1 VSELPRG
8 SRRDFLKGS
17 AAIAGGALAAHWS
30 ASSAAPA
37 DAAGEKAGA
46 LAADARPWH
55 QRTLR
60 WGQTNLTEIDPGRID
75 IGFWRSQWRS
85 TRVQGVVVNAGGIAA
100 FYPTQVPFHHRA
112 SGLGDRDLFGELTR
126 AAREEGLAVFAR
138 MDSNRAHEDF
148 YRAHPDWFARDAAG
162 KPYIVTGL
170 YVACVNG
177 PYYRE
182 YLPSVLREIVG
193 GYRPDGV
200 TDNNWNG
207 PQRHQPC
214 FCDHC
219 SASFRA
225 RTGGALPA
233 KADWDDPEYR
243 EWILWNYARRLEIW
257 DEFNRVTRAAGG
269 PDCLWVGMMSGSLE
283 YQSRVFRDDREV
295 FRRTELT
302 MLDHQRRFD
311 AEGFAHNAE
320 TGLRLHAVGGWNK
333 LIPESMAMYH
343 LGEHNFRLATKPPA
357 EARLWAVSGFAG
369 GIQPWWHHLGAVQE
383 DRRMFDTAE
392 PLWRWHEQHQ
402 RHLVDRLPVANVG
415 LQWSQRNMDF
425 FGRDD
430 AGALVDDPWNGC
442 AQALV
447 RARIPAVPVHVDDVE
462 RVTRELGLKL
472 LVLPNLAALS
482 DAQVDAI
489 RRFVAAGGALLATG
503 MSSLC
508 DEAGRVRAD
517 LALGDLF
524 GARVPPTHA
533 WRAPARRAAQAR
545 DWAQTYLRL
554 PGEPARRHE
563 TLRGFAGTSLLAFGG
578 TLEPVTIARADDV
591 ALTFVRAPPLSPPED
606 VWMREPDTRIAALV
620 CREIGDARV
629 AWLPADI
636 DRRFARDQLPD
647 HGDLLAQL
655 VRWCLRGDVPFE
667 VDAPGLIDCRLHRT
681 RGGECVLHL
690 VNLNN
695 PNAWR
700 TPVQETVPTG
710 PVRVRVKAH
719 GPVRALVSGEGL
731 VQRRAGHW
739 REVTIPRIAEHEVL
753 VFAGG
758 PGA

>member
-1 VSELPRG
+1 MSGSARG

-17 AAIAGGALAAHWS
+17 AAVAGGALGAAWS
-30 ASSAAPA
+30 GAARSGATGA
-37 DAAGEKAGA
+37 DA
-46 LAADARPWH
+46 DATRMVETRPWH
-55 QRTLR
+55 QRTFR
-60 WGQTNLTEIDPGRID
+60 WGQTNLTEIDPARID
-75 IGFWRSQWRS
+75 IAFWRAHWRR
-85 TRVQGVVVNAGGIAA
+85 TRVQGVVINAGGIAA
-100 FYPTQVPFHHRA
+100 FYPTKIPFHHRA
-112 SGLGDRDLFGELTR
+112 TGLGDRDLFGDLTR
-126 AAREEGLAVFAR
+126 AAHEEGLAVFAR
-138 MDSNRAHEDF
+138 MDSNRAHDDF
-148 YRAHPDWFARDAAG
+148 FRAHPDWFARDSAG
-162 KPYIVTGL
+162 KPYLVTGL

-193 GYRPDGV
+193 GYHPDGV

-214 FCDHC
+214 HC
-219 SASFRA
+219 ENCAASFRA
-225 RTGGALPA
+225 RTGAALPA
-233 KADWDDPEYR
+233 SADWEDANYR

-257 DEFNRVTRAAGG
+257 DEFNRVTRETGG
-269 PDCLWVGMMSGSLE
+269 ADCLWVGMMSGSLE

-295 FRRTELT
+295 FRRAGLI

-320 TGLRLHAVGGWNK
+320 TGLRLHAVGGWDK
-333 LIPESMAMYH
+333 PIPESMAMYH
-343 LGEHNFRLATKPPA
+343 LGEHNFRLAAKPPA

-369 GIQPWWHHLGAVQE
+369 GILPWWHHLGAVQE
-383 DRRMFDTAE
+383 DRRMFATAE
-392 PLWRWHEQHQ
+392 PLWRWHELNQ
-402 RHLVDRLPVANVG
+402 RYLVDRLPVANVG
-415 LQWSQRNMDF
+415 LLWSQRNMDF

-447 RARIPAVPVHVDDVE
+447 RARIPAVPVHVDDLE
-462 RVTRELGLKL
+462 RVARELDLKL

-482 DAQVDAI
+482 DAQVGSI

-503 MSSLC
+503 MTSLC

-524 GARVPPTHA
+524 GASVPPSHA
-533 WRAPARRAAQAR
+533 WRDPSRRAAQAR
-545 DWAQTYLRL
+545 DWSQTYLRL
-554 PGEPARRHE
+554 PREGGERHE
-563 TLRGFAGTSLLAFGG
+563 TLRGFAGTDLLAFGG
-578 TLEPVTIARADDV
+578 TLEPVMLARENEM
-591 ALTFVRAPPLSPPED
+591 ALSFVPALPLSPPED
-606 VWMREPDTRIAALV
+606 VWMREPATRIPGLV
-620 CREIGDARV
+620 CRDIGGARV

-655 VRWCLRGDVPFE
+655 ARWCLRGERPFDV
-667 VDAPGLIDCRLHRT
+667 VAPGLIDCRLYRT
-681 RGGECVLHL
+681 RGGEGVLHL

-710 PVRVRVKAH
+710 PVRVRVKAR
-719 GPVRALVSGEGL
+719 GPVRSLVSGERFA
-731 VQRRAGHW
+731 QRRAGEW
-739 REVTIPRIAEHEVL
+739 REITIPRIDEHEVL
-753 VFAGG
+753 VFPVTSPA
-758 PGA
+758 